1 MVSGLHDTIKI
12 FSRTQSVTLEG
23 KIKYTLQQLSSLYLS
38 LINIQLPGL
47 RQNDSVQDIQ
57 IIPLTYIPTLTLI
70 SLIGPS
76 LKRPKSYD
84 ANDDSML
91 CKRVVTKDRRY
102 ITQITCYEK
111 GKDMAGL
118 PDSERSSP
126 RQAMRMPL
134 FGKPGGGVLSSLFS
148 KIGRQGTE
156 LASDSFPLFRVNIST
171 SILNI
176 INILLINIKKQKLE
190 ISCSYN

>member
-1 MVSGLHDTIKI
+1 
-12 FSRTQSVTLEG
+12 
-23 KIKYTLQQLSSLYLS
+23 
-38 LINIQLPGL
+38 
-47 RQNDSVQDIQ
+47 
-57 IIPLTYIPTLTLI
+57 
-70 SLIGPS
+70 
-76 LKRPKSYD
+76 
-84 ANDDSML
+84 ML

-156 LASDSFPLFRVNIST
+156 LASDSFPMK
-171 SILNI
+171 
-176 INILLINIKKQKLE
+176 ILLHVNMKK
-190 ISCSYN
+190 Y